1 MNAAEVIKEID
12 ALDDA
17 DRGKVIEYVLH
28 IKDSQMDESQ
38 PTRRGFNWDKF
49 IGSMKDDPEF
59 DKAIEEFSRIDEED
73 WK

>member
-28 IKDSQMDESQ
+28 IKDSKLDESQ
-38 PTRRGFNWDKF
+38 SKRRGFDWDKF
-49 IGSMKDDPEF
+49 IGSMEDDPEF
-59 DKAIEEFSRIDEED
+59 DKAIEEFNRIDEED

>member
-12 ALDDA
+12 ALDDV

-28 IKDSQMDESQ
+28 IKDSQMDESHSKM
-38 PTRRGFNWDKF
+38 RGFDWDKF
-49 IGSMKDDPEF
+49 IGSMEDDPEF
-59 DKAIEEFSRIDEED
+59 DKAIEEFNRIDEED